1 MHIGSGSA
9 VEVELSL
16 DILLDLVNRHV
27 KLMAP
32 FAVFTKVGSL
42 QYHGGANVNAI
53 LC

>member
-16 DILLDLVNRHV
+16 DILLNLVNNHI

-32 FAVFTKVGSL
+32 FAVFTKVGALS
-42 QYHGGANVNAI
+42 H
-53 LC
+53 